1 MAEARRVPEGGL
13 DLRRDETVEFRFD
26 GRRHRALSGDSIA
39 SALLAEGVDVLSR
52 SFKYHRPRGVLCCS
66 GRCPNCLVDV
76 DGEPNVRACVTPVA
90 SGMRVRSQNRTPSLR
105 FDILSLTDRFDRFF
119 PIGFYYKTFIRPRRL
134 WPLYEMV
141 LRRVAGLGRID
152 PSARPDLHPR
162 KRHLHADVVVVGGG
176 PAGCLAALEAAGSGA
191 RVVLIDDGTA
201 LGGHLRLRTRGVSR
215 DADPRI
221 GGLSGQEAAVRLAS
235 LVAAQPRIEHLA
247 GATAIG
253 LYDGGL
259 VGAVQGATFARIR
272 ATRIVLATGSAER
285 PELFDANDR
294 PGIMLASGILR
305 LAHLHG
311 VRAGT
316 SAVVVTDDDHGW
328 RQAAEL
334 VAAGIGVHAVIDA
347 RTDGDTGAAVADV
360 AAGLVA
366 GGTEVLTGA
375 TILGSTG
382 RARVTG
388 LRIRAADGA
397 ERSLE
402 TALVAMATRP
412 EPVVTLAAQAGI
424 ALAFEPRLAEW
435 IPSGGSPD
443 VLVTGHMTGL
453 LDDALIGAGAVLAG
467 RLAATGMPSGG
478 SPVAPLQDLEAHSAS
493 VAAAMAAL
501 PEPDATAVPVGR
513 KAFVCLCEDVTTKEL
528 AQGVREGFESLEML
542 KRYST
547 VTMGPCQGKQCHGNA
562 ARITAAATG
571 ASREATGLTTFRP
584 PVQPVPMAVLAGPRL
599 DPVRRTALHDRH
611 DALGPTWMDM
621 GDWKRPLHYG
631 DIGAE
636 VRSVHERVGLID
648 VSTLGKLDVR
658 GRDAA
663 TFLDWL
669 HPNRFSDL
677 KVGRIR
683 YRAMTDDAGIILDD
697 GTVARL
703 GDDRFFVTT
712 GTGSLDA
719 VDGWLRWWLATSDRR
734 VDVTN
739 VTARFAAMN
748 LAGPRAREVLTGLT
762 DVDVSAEGLR
772 YLDARE
778 GLVAGVQ
785 TTILRIGF
793 VGELAYELHVP
804 ADQAAHVWDAL
815 MAAGADAGIRAFGV
829 EAQRVLRLEKQ
840 HAIVGQDTDALSDP
854 RGAALGWLIK
864 GERPDFIGRD
874 AFAASAEHGSRD
886 ILAGFE
892 MIGTAVP
899 AEGSAVIRDGRYIGR
914 VTSSKW
920 SPTLGKAIGLA
931 WLPAEDAI
939 DDRAITVRLG
949 TGREGSTAPAV
960 VRTSPFYDPAGERVR
975 S

>member
-1 MAEARRVPEGGL
+1 MAEAQRVREGGQ
-13 DLRRDETVEFRFD
+13 DLRRDETMEFRFD
-26 GRRHRALSGDSIA
+26 GRRHRAVGGDTIA
-39 SALLAEGVDVLSR
+39 SALVADGVEVLSR

-76 DGEPNVRACVTPVA
+76 DGEPNVRACVTPVTP
-90 SGMRVRSQNRTPSLR
+90 GMRVRSQNRMPSLR

-119 PIGFYYKTFIRPRRL
+119 PIGFYYKTFIRPRSF

-141 LRRVAGLGRID
+141 LRRIAGLGRID
-152 PSARPDLHPR
+152 PSARPDLRPR

-176 PAGCLAALEAAGSGA
+176 PAGCLAALEAADTGA
-191 RVVLIDDGTA
+191 RVILIDDGTA
-201 LGGHLRLRTRGVSR
+201 LGGHLRLRTRAVSR

-221 GGLSGQEAAVRLAS
+221 GGLSGQEAAVRLAA
-235 LVAAQPRIEHLA
+235 LVAGQPQIEHLV

-259 VGAVQGATFARIR
+259 VGAVQDRTFARIR
-272 ATRIVLATGSAER
+272 AGRIVLATGSAER

-311 VRAGT
+311 VRAGP

-334 VAAGIGVHAVIDA
+334 VAAGIRVHAVVDS
-347 RTDGDTGAAVADV
+347 RSDGGAALAD
-360 AAGLVA
+360 AAAALA
-366 GGTEVLTGA
+366 ANGTELLTGA

-382 RARVTG
+382 RARVSG
-388 LRIRAADGA
+388 LQIRTADGA
-397 ERSLE
+397 ERTLE

-424 ALAFEPRLAEW
+424 ELAFEPRLAEW
-435 IPSGGSPD
+435 IPSGTSAD

-453 LDDALIGAGAVLAG
+453 VDDALIGAGAVLAG
-467 RLAATGMPSGG
+467 RLAAAGASSGG
-478 SPVAPLQDLEAHSAS
+478 SPAARFPDLEAHHAS
-493 VAAAMAAL
+493 VAAAMASL
-501 PEPDATAVPVGR
+501 PEPAAAAVPVGR
-513 KAFVCLCEDVTTKEL
+513 KAFVCICEDVTTKEL
-528 AQGVREGFESLEML
+528 AQGVREGFDSLEML

-584 PVQPVPMAVLAGPRL
+584 PVQPVPMAVLAGPHL

-611 DALGPTWMDM
+611 DALGATWMDM

-631 DIGAE
+631 DVDAE

-719 VDGWLRWWLATSDRR
+719 VDGWLRWWLAASDRR

-748 LAGPRAREVLTGLT
+748 LAGPRAREVLARLT

-778 GLVAGVQ
+778 GLVAGVP

-804 ADQAAHVWDAL
+804 ADQAAHLWDAL
-815 MAAGADAGIRAFGV
+815 MTAGADAGIRAFGV

-854 RGAALGWLIK
+854 RGAAMGWLIK

-874 AFAASAEHGSRD
+874 AFAASAERGSRD
-886 ILAGFE
+886 VLAGFE
-892 MIGTAVP
+892 MVGTAVP

-931 WLPAEDAI
+931 WLPAEDAV

-949 TGREGSTAPAV
+949 TGREGATAPAV